1 MIPRCGENLSNPA
14 LWLDKYFEKEA
25 GRTINVVA
33 LYSGLTLRGVTISAW
48 QMGLVIMWH
57 AVLT

>member
-14 LWLDKYFEKEA
+14 LRLDKYFEKEA